1 MEGWDISGWD
11 WFGSSGAGEFQ
22 GRWAAWCLA
31 QGEGQVQAP
40 VNFPGSSHIGGAD
53 RHET

>member
-1 MEGWDISGWD
+1 MGHFRVGLVWFLWGW
-11 WFGSSGAGEFQ
+11 EFQ

-40 VNFPGSSHIGGAD
+40 VNFPRSSHIGGAD